1 MNTVSDRPPTAEPDD
16 PAEPVGERSPPS
28 SGEPEAGSGVRS
40 CVDLPAGGSEAARL
54 RQQLAA
60 AKELIAS
67 LVDQQGQLER
77 VNEQLQH
84 RNQELASLLERSQ
97 EEFCEADRRKDA
109 FLALLA
115 HELRDP
121 IAPIRNAVEILRLA
135 GDDPAAVE
143 PARDVLYRQ
152 VRQLSRIV
160 EDLIDVGR
168 IVEKKIDLRR
178 ERVSLAKVVDAAVET
193 CRSRIEACG
202 QRLSVALPR
211 EPLFLDVDP
220 ARISQVLTN
229 LLNNAAKYTP
239 EGGEIQL
246 SAERARPA
254 PKGGKPTE
262 VVLRV
267 RDSGVGIPAE
277 LLPRI
282 FDLYFQG
289 EPVLEPTRSGLG
301 VGLTLV
307 RSLVQM
313 HGGEVE
319 ARSAGPGLGSELT
332 VRLPL
337 AKLGSPE
344 REAVSATGRPAE
356 PLGASPRRIL
366 VVDDNQDQAETLARL
381 LRVMGHEVRVAFD
394 GLSALAAAADLVPD
408 LALVDIGLPGING
421 FEVARAIR
429 QQPLLRHAVLVAQT
443 GWGQDEDRRRSIE
456 AGFDHHMV
464 KPLDFDAV
472 RKILASLPAG
482 RQQPSEPA
490 LEPDLS
496 PS

>member
-1 MNTVSDRPPTAEPDD
+1 MDD
-16 PAEPVGERSPPS
+16 E
-28 SGEPEAGSGVRS
+28 
-40 CVDLPAGGSEAARL
+40 SEHLRL
-54 RQQLAA
+54 RRELAA
-60 AKELIAS
+60 TKELLS
-67 LVDQQGQLER
+67 PLVEQQQELIR
-77 VNEQLQH
+77 VNEQLRH
-84 RNQELASLLERSQ
+84 RSLELAALLKLSQ
-97 EEFCEADRRKDA
+97 DELREADRRMDEFMAK
-109 FLALLA
+109 LA

-121 IAPIRNAVEILRLA
+121 LAPIRNAVEILRLA
-135 GDDPAAVE
+135 GDDPGTIV

-152 VRQLSRIV
+152 VRQLSRII

-178 ERVSLAKVVDAAVET
+178 ERVALGDVVEAAVET
-193 CRSRIEACG
+193 CRSRIAACG
-202 QRLSVALPR
+202 HRLSVALPP

-239 EGGEIQL
+239 EGGEIRL
-246 SAERARPA
+246 IAESDRPA
-254 PKGGKPTE
+254 PNGDEPPAQ

-289 EPVLEPTRSGLG
+289 EPVPERARSGLG

-319 ARSAGPGLGSELT
+319 ARSEGPGRGSEVT

-337 AKLGSPE
+337 ADSGSP
-344 REAVSATGRPAE
+344 RGATVRQAHQPSGSLAV
-356 PLGASPRRIL
+356 SPRRIL
-366 VVDDNQDQAETLARL
+366 VVDDNEDQAETLARL
-381 LRVMGHEVRVAFD
+381 LRVLGHEVRVAFD
-394 GLSALAAAADLVPD
+394 GLSALEAAADLVPD

-429 QQPLLRHAVLVAQT
+429 QQPRLRHAVLVAQT
-443 GWGQDEDRRRSIE
+443 GWGQDEDRRRSLE

-464 KPLDFDAV
+464 KPLDFDALK
-472 RKILASLPAG
+472 KILVELPA
-482 RQQPSEPA
+482 SPA
-490 LEPDLS
+490 RDPEGGG
-496 PS
+496 